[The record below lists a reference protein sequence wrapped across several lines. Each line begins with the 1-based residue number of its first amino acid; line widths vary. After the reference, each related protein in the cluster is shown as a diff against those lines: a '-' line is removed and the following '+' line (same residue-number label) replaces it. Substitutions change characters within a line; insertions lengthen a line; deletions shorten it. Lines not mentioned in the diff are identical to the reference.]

1 MFGKRFL
8 TISLLLPLVAV
19 SSAALAGATI
29 SDKRYWPSEAAA
41 STSNA
46 GARNNANSAFA
57 STGTAPRFQDA
68 TTSGGG
74 NVNRYSGGPKS
85 LR

>member
-1 MFGKRFL
+1 MFRKRFL

-29 SDKRYWPSEAAA
+29 SDKRYWPSEA
-41 STSNA
+41 TSSA
-46 GARNNANSAFA
+46 DARNNASSAFA
-57 STGTAPRFQDA
+57 STGTAPRLQDA
-68 TTSGGG
+68 TTSGVG
-74 NVNRYSGGPKS
+74 NMNRYSGGPKS